1 MQRTFDMDADMI
13 GTPAYTALK
22 TLSAT
27 DADTVVR
34 RRAKSG
40 AVSLIPAK
48 VSFNEEESLS
58 EGQTTVEFMAK
69 AMRKTEWAALRD
81 AHLNYVKPTGDEDE
95 AIKFSYAKAVGEDM
109 RWLFTSVTSD
119 GPPGRQHPRHW
130 PKSFIGLARWSWQT
144 KA

>member
-1 MQRTFDMDADMI
+1 MAKDKTVPVATIKSMAGNVPEFPMPVKI
-13 GTPAYTALK
+13 KHLNGT
-22 TLSAT
+22 
-27 DADTVVR
+27 
-34 RRAKSG
+34 
-40 AVSLIPAK
+40 
-48 VSFNEEESLS
+48 E
-58 EGQTTVEFMAK
+58 TTVEFMAK